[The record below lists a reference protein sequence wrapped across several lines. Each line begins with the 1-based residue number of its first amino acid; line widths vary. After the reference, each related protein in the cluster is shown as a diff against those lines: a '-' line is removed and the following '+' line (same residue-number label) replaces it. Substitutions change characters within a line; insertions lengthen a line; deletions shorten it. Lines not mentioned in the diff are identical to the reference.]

1 MRLLRFNLKQ
11 SPDDLVIIQLIEHLE
26 AAGLPVIP
34 WIKRATAIG
43 AREMEKSGEM
53 DMGHPDSTEKH
64 TSKPVQQPAPSKP
77 PGQTT
82 RKKPPSDKSPMK
94 KTVQKDSLQP
104 VPAPTPVTPAKVV
117 QPIPGPLQPPTPA
130 GSTPAVEDALPPETL
145 VEGQPLAGK
154 QPLAVRRTAEE
165 QTFDGEQ
172 NPQTSHDG
180 SLADGSLADGSS
192 TNDSPLTPGRAF
204 DPSQVSISEESKR
217 LLKERNIIGMFR
229 GFDA

>member
-43 AREMEKSGEM
+43 AREMEKPGEM

-64 TSKPVQQPAPSKP
+64 TSKAVQQPAPSKP

-82 RKKPPSDKSPMK
+82 RKKPPSDKSPME
-94 KTVQKDSLQP
+94 KTVQKDALQP
-104 VPAPTPVTPAKVV
+104 VPAPTPVAPAKVV

-130 GSTPAVEDALPPETL
+130 ESTPAVDAPLPPETL
-145 VEGQPLAGK
+145 VEEQPLAGD
-154 QPLAVRRTAEE
+154 QPLAVE
-165 QTFDGEQ
+165 QT
-172 NPQTSHDG
+172 PQTSHDDG
-180 SLADGSLADGSS
+180 LAGGNLAGGRPTD
-192 TNDSPLTPGRAF
+192 DSPLTPGRAF

>member
-64 TSKPVQQPAPSKP
+64 TSKAVQQPAPSKP

-94 KTVQKDSLQP
+94 KTVQKDALQP

-145 VEGQPLAGK
+145 VEEQLHAGEQPLAG
-154 QPLAVRRTAEE
+154 E
-165 QTFDGEQ
+165 QTPQAAHDDG
-172 NPQTSHDG
+172 
-180 SLADGSLADGSS
+180 LAGGNLAGG
-192 TNDSPLTPGRAF
+192 SPLTPGRAF

>member
-1 MRLLRFNLKQ
+1 VRLLRFNLKQ

-64 TSKPVQQPAPSKP
+64 TSKPVQQPVPSKP
-77 PGQTT
+77 SGQTT

-94 KTVQKDSLQP
+94 KTVQKDALQP

-130 GSTPAVEDALPPETL
+130 GSTPAVEDPLPPETL
-145 VEGQPLAGK
+145 VE
-154 QPLAVRRTAEE
+154 E
-165 QTFDGEQ
+165 QSFDGEQ
-172 NPQTSHDG
+172 TPQTAHDDG
-180 SLADGSLADGSS
+180 LAGGRPTD
-192 TNDSPLTPGRAF
+192 DSPLPPGRAF